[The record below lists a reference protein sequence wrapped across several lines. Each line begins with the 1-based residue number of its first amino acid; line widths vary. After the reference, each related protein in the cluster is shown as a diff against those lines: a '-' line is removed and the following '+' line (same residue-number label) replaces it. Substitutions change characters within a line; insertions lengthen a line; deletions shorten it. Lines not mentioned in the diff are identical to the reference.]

1 MRAWPRT
8 LQWVALFLASGV
20 FGVALHAAQLPAAL
34 LLGPLLGAIC
44 VAVCGAQL
52 ALPRPAFIAA
62 QGIVG
67 CLVARAIT
75 ASILWSIAK
84 DWPAMLLIVLTTVI
98 ASGLVGAALTRLGT
112 LPGAT
117 AAWGSAPGAASAM
130 VAMGEAFGADPRL
143 VAFMQYLRV
152 VCVVFTASL
161 VSRLLLGAE
170 PVALAPSHPHDVAP
184 WTSQIGPVAVTLLI
198 AWIGAFIG
206 AKARIPAG
214 GMLVPMVVGGALHIA
229 ELVPLTLPQ
238 PLLACAYAAIGW
250 YIGLRFTPKV
260 LLHAIRAMPQ
270 LLLATFALIAL
281 CGGSAVVL
289 HLMLGTDPLTAF
301 LATTPGGLDAV
312 AIIAVGTHADVPL
325 VLAAQTLRLL
335 AVIVTGPPLAR
346 LIARLSRPAA
356 TDPAV

>member
-1 MRAWPRT
+1 MRSWPKA
-8 LQWVALFLASGV
+8 LQWAVLLLASGG
-20 FGVALHAAQLPAAL
+20 FGLVLHAAQFPAAL

-44 VAVCGAQL
+44 VAVAGAQL
-52 ALPRPAFIAA
+52 SLPRPAFIAA

-75 ASILWSIAK
+75 ASILLSIAK
-84 DWPAMLLIVLTTVI
+84 DWPAMALVVLVTVV
-98 ASGLVGAALTRLGT
+98 ASGLVGAALTWLGT
-112 LPGAT
+112 LPGTT

-130 VAMGEAFGADPRL
+130 VAMGEAFGADARL

-152 VCVVFTASL
+152 VCVVFTASF
-161 VSRLLLGAE
+161 VSRLLLGDE
-170 PVALAPSHPHDVAP
+170 PLPPAHPHDTVA
-184 WTSQIGPVAVTLLI
+184 WTAQIGPVAVTLLI
-198 AWIGAFIG
+198 AWLGAFIG
-206 AKARIPAG
+206 ARARIPAG
-214 GMLVPMVVGGALHIA
+214 GMLVPLVVGAALHIA
-229 ELVPLTLPQ
+229 DLVPLTLPQ
-238 PLLACAYAAIGW
+238 PILACAYTAIGW

-260 LLHAIRAMPQ
+260 LLHAIRAMPH
-270 LLLATFALIAL
+270 LLVATVALIAL

-289 HLMLGTDPLTAF
+289 NLVLGTDPLTAF

-346 LIARLSRPAA
+346 LISRLSRPAA
-356 TDPAV
+356 SDQAA